1 MQTILVRWD
10 YRVYTGDPSIYQ
22 SVCKII

>member
-22 SVCKII
+22 SACKII